1 MITNGGVVKHGGRC
15 ENARFEIGEYHLKP
29 HMLSIEMGC
38 CGAVLRIEW
47 LCTLGPLT
55 MGFKDLYTS
64 FTKEWRKHTHR
75 RGFNMFSKL
84 LKKGHPIIIAEFHC
98 MQVVDNP
105 PI

>member
-1 MITNGGVVKHGGRC
+1 
-15 ENARFEIGEYHLKP
+15 
-29 HMLSIEMGC
+29 MGC
-38 CGAVLRIEW
+38 CGVVLRIEW